1 MSTALAPESQFTIS
15 ASREELSIRPEIIA
29 EIYSVIYTGSNKM
42 YTPSTVAGIIET
54 IRLYKQRHAMK
65 FSSEKDYVAIAED
78 KHWVKFLDR
87 LYVDYAHRYPV
98 IEGLITKLNDD
109 RLAGNLPDVLSLAV
123 YDNIKKSLDGMPK
136 ALTGEFKS
144 IAEYRGV
151 SIESIESKFYE
162 LRDSFVSDP
171 KKDNYITLI
180 SQWAG
185 TGFNRLNGFKFFYIP
200 ADDAVLYALYRIRT
214 DVTLFPVDKRNIV
227 SVDIET
233 AGPEG
238 RDGFVPANG
247 RIIEVGIVEYTHD
260 GIELSRKEWLIRPED
275 DFLAKYGTGAIE
287 IHGIS
292 VSDLEG
298 KPSWNEVQGEILES
312 LRGRKLLAQNA
323 NFERSWFH
331 NHLDGFT
338 ALEMPTVD
346 TLEFAEKFLP
356 ETVNNKLETIC
367 NEVGVPYTNGHRALH
382 DALVT
387 GEAYFAIIELISI
400 SWN

>member
-15 ASREELSIRPEIIA
+15 ASREERSARPGIIA
-29 EIYSVIYTGSNKM
+29 EIYSLIYAGRNRM
-42 YTPSTVAGIIET
+42 YTPSTISGMIET

-65 FSSEKDYVAIAED
+65 FSSDKDYATIAED

-87 LYVDYAHRYPV
+87 LYVDYAHNYPE
-98 IEGLITKLNDD
+98 IEVLITKLNDD
-109 RLAGNLPDVLSLAV
+109 RVAGNLPDVLSLAV
-123 YDNIKKSLDGMPK
+123 YENIKKSLDGMPK
-136 ALTGEFKS
+136 ALTGEFKA

-151 SIESIESKFYE
+151 SIENIEAKFYE
-162 LRDSFVSDP
+162 LRDSFAADTNKES
-171 KKDNYITLI
+171 YIRLVA
-180 SQWAG
+180 QWAG

-200 ADDAVLYALYRIRT
+200 ADDAVLYALYRMRT
-214 DVTLFPVDKRNIV
+214 DVSLFPLDTRNIV

-275 DFLAKYGTGAIE
+275 EFLAKYGTGAIE
-287 IHGIS
+287 VHGIS
-292 VSDLEG
+292 IEDLEG
-298 KPSWNEVQGEILES
+298 KPSWGVVQAEILES

-338 ALEMPTVD
+338 ALNMPTVD

-356 ETVNNKLETIC
+356 DTLNNKLETIC
-367 NEVGVPYTNGHRALH
+367 NAVGVPYTNGHRALH
-382 DALVT
+382 DAVVT
-387 GEAYFAIIELISI
+387 GEAYFAILELISI